1 MAGPYGLWPGESLSR
16 GVFQNDS
23 MEKRVLLV
31 PGLRG
36 SGPGHWQTL
45 WESSSP
51 CFRRVLQHDWLWPR
65 LPDWSAA
72 IEDAIRAEQRDVFI
86 VAHGFGCLATLAR
99 LARRS
104 ADVLGVLLVAPRR
117 PEEFGLTP
125 PKLDIPA
132 ILVASR
138 TDTWLGFDEAKQ
150 LAHAVNASL
159 VDAGGL
165 GHIDG
170 DWPKGEC
177 VLQKLFDLAD
187 ARERELQVALTISN

>member
-1 MAGPYGLWPGESLSR
+1 MK
-16 GVFQNDS
+16 S

-36 SGPGHWQTL
+36 SGPDHWQTL

-51 CFRRVLQHDWLWPR
+51 SFRRVLQHDWLWPR

-72 IEDAIRAEQRDVFI
+72 IEDVIRAEQHALFI
-86 VAHGFGCLATLAR
+86 VAHGSGCLATLAR
-99 LARRS
+99 LAQRS

-117 PEEFGLTP
+117 PEEFGFTP

-132 ILVASR
+132 IVVASR
-138 TDTWLGFDEAKQ
+138 NDAWLGFDEGKQ
-150 LAHAVNASL
+150 LAHAINASL
-159 VDAGGL
+159 VDAGDL

-170 DWPKGEC
+170 DWPKGER